1 MSVRLA
7 SRSVGLGKH
16 NTHLRCRNVDFSIP
30 GFKMFYHG
38 GWFFWCEQCV
48 SLWMYARAKPLDWP
62 GRLIKGMTIQY
73 NTHNAILARAPNKG
87 GDWQASLWRHCQT
100 LPGGRC
106 LFLTLIIF
114 FLPLVL
120 YAFYQ
125 WGPWPENLI
134 FWGILHF
141 TNKQIWDLKN
151 KETTWPQIIILVP
164 DISLNSKYLLKKLLW

>member
-1 MSVRLA
+1 MNL
-7 SRSVGLGKH
+7 
-16 NTHLRCRNVDFSIP
+16 
-30 GFKMFYHG
+30 
-38 GWFFWCEQCV
+38 WCEQCV

-73 NTHNAILARAPNKG
+73 NTHNAILAGAPNKG

-125 WGPWPENLI
+125 WEPWPENLI

-141 TNKQIWDLKN
+141 TNKQIWDQKN
-151 KETTWPQIIILVP
+151 KETTWPKIICWSLPFLAEKTIVIRLDSWKILIYK
-164 DISLNSKYLLKKLLW
+164 DIFTKAILGQW